1 MKWKFWV
8 NKTGKY
14 IVQIH
19 QPIGYDWNIL
29 EHGLAHFLHDQ
40 EETVVFSEH
49 PALLMLE
56 HWRCSCLKVYHGIT
70 DAMPQRALE
79 SYTRKGRTVFT
90 VESADESSPRETPAQ
105 LHLACA
111 TSVTKMHSES
121 QRCKGLYTLMCC
133 EKPLGKTTL
142 LEEWRLAYNICAAA
156 LHWSQAFYCARHF
169 PNPCGWLWLWQLMAG
184 T

>member
-1 MKWKFWV
+1 MKILSEQNREVHCANTPTHWLWL
-8 NKTGKY
+8 
-14 IVQIH
+14 
-19 QPIGYDWNIL
+19 WNIL